1 MSQSTTTPTTV
12 ELSAAL
18 VTYSVRLGRAV
29 SRATTSDIPAATMR
43 LLSQLDEL
51 GPVGIS
57 SLAQSDR
64 CSQPTMST
72 AVQGLVDKGWATKTR
87 HPSDARSS
95 LVELT
100 GAGAAVLA
108 EARHRNGTVVAERL
122 AADPRH
128 DVDDLETAVT
138 LLRHLLDPDLEQGNS

>member
-1 MSQSTTTPTTV
+1 VSQSTTTPTII

-18 VTYSVRLGRAV
+18 VTYSARLGRAV
-29 SRATTSDIPAATMR
+29 SRTTSGIPAATMR

-72 AVQGLVDKGWATKTR
+72 AVQGLVDKGWASKTPN
-87 HPSDARSS
+87 PSDARSS

-100 GAGAAVLA
+100 EAGTAVLA
-108 EARHRNGTVVAERL
+108 QARHRHGTVVAERL
-122 AADPRH
+122 AADNRH
-128 DVDDLETAVT
+128 DVDDLERAVA
-138 LLRHLLDPDLEQGNS
+138 LLRHLLDTEPEQGNS